1 MPQSCGEFENAG
13 PDGQGIKVR
22 KCTPL
27 VAFQQNL
34 FRRSLISADM
44 TQMYR
49 LYYAPDN
56 ASLII
61 RLALHALAVPYQ
73 TVLVD
78 RSVQGQ
84 KAPDYLAI
92 NPNGLIPALETPHGA
107 IFETGAILLWLAD
120 THGALAPAPDDP
132 DRAAFLKWLFFVSN
146 TLHPALRML
155 FYTEKYIGPDAEA
168 QNLLVAKT
176 QQSVLRHLSTLDDRW
191 PEAEPHLAL
200 ILYLAPMMRWMQL
213 YPATRDKS
221 WIDLTRFPAL
231 YDAAQRIE
239 TRTSAKRAA
248 AAEGLGSN
256 PFTAPQPPDPPEGS
270 AI

>member
-1 MPQSCGEFENAG
+1 MTTA
-13 PDGQGIKVR
+13 
-22 KCTPL
+22 PL
-27 VAFQQNL
+27 IL
-34 FRRSLISADM
+34 H
-44 TQMYR
+44 
-49 LYYAPDN
+49 YAPDN
-56 ASLII
+56 ASLVV
-61 RLALHALAVPYQ
+61 RLALEETEVPYQ
-73 TVLVD
+73 SVLVD
-78 RSVQGQ
+78 RRRSEQRDP
-84 KAPDYLAI
+84 AYLRL
-92 NPNGLIPALETPHGA
+92 NPNGLIPVLQTPDGA
-107 IFETGAILLWLAD
+107 IFETAAVLLWLTERTD
-120 THGALAPAPDDP
+120 GLGPAPTD
-132 DRAAFLKWLFFVSN
+132 AARGDFLKWLFFLSN
-146 TLHPALRML
+146 TLHPALRIL

-168 QNLLVAKT
+168 QTLLVAKT

-231 YDAAQRIE
+231 YDAAQRVE